1 MKKCLDKS
9 STLDKNN
16 YFDKNINIRVIYKS
30 EELKEM
36 LSDFQNNDYK
46 YIGLDVEKMW
56 AIKNSKFLIWLNKKY
71 INDTYFTYF
80 IT

>member
-1 MKKCLDKS
+1 MKKYLDKS

-56 AIKNSKFLIWLNKKY
+56 AIKNSKFLI
-71 INDTYFTYF
+71 
-80 IT
+80 